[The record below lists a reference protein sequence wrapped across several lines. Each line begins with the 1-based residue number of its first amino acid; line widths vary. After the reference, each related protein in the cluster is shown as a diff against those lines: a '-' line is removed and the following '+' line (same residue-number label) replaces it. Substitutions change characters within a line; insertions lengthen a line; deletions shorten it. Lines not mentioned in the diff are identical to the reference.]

1 MVAARATDQ
10 TLETHVDTAM
20 PILVVDDS
28 RAMTRIMATL
38 LQQIGFSDVDQ
49 VNDGASALQS
59 LKSKSYGLVISDWEM
74 QPMNG
79 PELVQAVRDD
89 AALAA
94 TPVIL
99 VTTEGA
105 RDDGAWLS
113 GADGFLPKP
122 FTPNALREKIEEVLA
137 RSVDEMKAAG

>member
-1 MVAARATDQ
+1 MVTVASNRP
-10 TLETHVDTAM
+10 LEIIVNTAM

-28 RAMTRIMATL
+28 RSMTRIMASL

-49 VNDGASALQS
+49 VNDGASALQN
-59 LKSKSYGLVISDWEM
+59 LKGKRYGLVISDWEM

-79 PELVQAVRDD
+79 PELVHAVRDD
-89 AALAA
+89 AALAGI
-94 TPVIL
+94 PVIL

-122 FTPNALREKIEEVLA
+122 FTPAALREKIEEVLA
-137 RSVDEMKAAG
+137 RSADEVKATG